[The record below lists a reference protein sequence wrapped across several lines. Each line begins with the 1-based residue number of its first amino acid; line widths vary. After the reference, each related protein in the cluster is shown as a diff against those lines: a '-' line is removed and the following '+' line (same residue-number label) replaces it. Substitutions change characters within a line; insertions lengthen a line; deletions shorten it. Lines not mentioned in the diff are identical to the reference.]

1 MPAPGAGI
9 NAKINTMKPTNMTV
23 LLVDDDPDYL
33 FQTRLKLEKWGYRTI
48 TAESQ
53 HEAELIMESTK
64 PDLAIIDLM
73 MENED
78 SGFILSYK
86 MKRKYPDVP
95 VIIATAVATETG
107 ISFDIN
113 DENNRKWIRA
123 DAFLEKGIRSD
134 LLQAEIG
141 RLLKQKKN

>member
-1 MPAPGAGI
+1 
-9 NAKINTMKPTNMTV
+9 MKPSEVTI
-23 LLVDDDPDYL
+23 LIVDDDPDYL
-33 FQTRLKLEKWGYRTI
+33 FQTRVRIESYGYKTI

-53 HEAELIMESTK
+53 REAELILEKTR

-86 MKRKYPDVP
+86 LKKRYPDVP
-95 VIIATAVATETG
+95 VIIHTAVAAETG
-107 ISFDIN
+107 ITFDIG

-134 LLQAEIG
+134 ILQKEIEK
-141 RLLKQKKN
+141 LISSK